1 MCLNPRGQ
9 YSTGGQAV
17 KEPKPGQVVK
27 VEWLDATAYADD
39 VPEAWVAE
47 TLKTGGVPVVS
58 VGFLGEIREEA
69 IIIVQSKFEN
79 GNVRQ
84 ALCIPRA
91 MIKRI
96 ARLREG

>member
-1 MCLNPRGQ
+1 
-9 YSTGGQAV
+9 V

-27 VEWLDATAYADD
+27 VEWQDATAYADD
-39 VPEAWVAE
+39 VPGTWAEE
-47 TLKTGGVPVVS
+47 TLKVGGVPVVS
-58 VGFLGEIREEA
+58 VGFLGEIGEKA
-69 IIIVQSKFEN
+69 VIIVQSKFE
-79 GNVRQ
+79 GGTVRQ